1 MKATFPSIYERM
13 VAAGVQID
21 HHETDL
27 YVPAN
32 PVTRELVRE
41 WKFRAI
47 AKTFVS
53 QIDGKLWFD
62 LPFAYLPA
70 WERKTPFYDTSP
82 SDSITELGNQRILTE
97 LKG

>member
-1 MKATFPSIYERM
+1 MKVTFPSIYERM
-13 VAAGVQID
+13 VEAGVQID

-32 PVTRELVRE
+32 PITRQLVRE

-70 WERKTPFYDTSP
+70 WERKTPVYDNSP
-82 SDSITELGNQRILTE
+82 ADSITERYNQTIARE
-97 LKG
+97 L